1 LFSRANA
8 GSVASKP
15 SPASRMTGRVSCTV
29 ISAGPPG
36 YYWLC
41 LFGFFLSGGGGDRGR
56 WPPPPPREIGSV
68 SGRGIIDLACSHREE
83 RSDHRRTPSWTQPA
97 NHPPL
102 VSRPRLNI
110 AGFPATSMLVF
121 QHTFAGFPATCP
133 QFLSLSLSYLFFL
146 VLRE

>member
-1 LFSRANA
+1 MTSTPCAKLKQPRLLLFSRANA

-15 SPASRMTGRVSCTV
+15 SPASRTRAEPGEADPYHARSNWPYTME
-29 ISAGPPG
+29 AGSWP
-36 YYWLC
+36 WLA
-41 LFGFFLSGGGGDRGR
+41 RN
-56 WPPPPPREIGSV
+56 
-68 SGRGIIDLACSHREE
+68 E

-102 VSRPRLNI
+102 VSRSRLNI

-121 QHTFAGFPATCP
+121 QHTFAGFRAIRP
-133 QFLSLSLSYLFFL
+133 QFLSLSLSYLSFFL

>member
-1 LFSRANA
+1 MEAESW
-8 GSVASKP
+8 P
-15 SPASRMTGRVSCTV
+15 
-29 ISAGPPG
+29 
-36 YYWLC
+36 WLA
-41 LFGFFLSGGGGDRGR
+41 RN
-56 WPPPPPREIGSV
+56 
-68 SGRGIIDLACSHREE
+68 E

-133 QFLSLSLSYLFFL
+133 QLLSLSLSYLSFFL
-146 VLRE
+146 VLSRSRLREHAEPTSCRSPG